1 MNRRHFLRAVTA
13 AGLLTAGLGAAACT
27 QEPAAQ
33 PGVQGEQAG
42 SGKFTLGLTYT
53 PDIQFAPFYVAA
65 EKGYFTDAGL
75 DVTLRHH
82 GANEQL
88 FGAIQAGQ
96 EDLVYA
102 GGAEFMQARSQG
114 VPLVSVATYYQEY
127 PVVLVVPEDS
137 PIRTAADLKGRSVGV
152 PGPFGETWFGLLALL
167 KQAGLTD
174 QEVEVKH
181 IGYTQQAALSS
192 GQVDGVMGYVNNDA
206 VRLQAAGV
214 AVRTL
219 PITAGKPPL
228 VGVGL
233 GTTDTVLQSRADDVK
248 KLQEA
253 VAKAVTD
260 IIADPAG
267 AVSLAEKHVPG
278 LAAEEQRQSALA
290 TLEATIPLFGD
301 AATFGR
307 QDAETWES
315 MASFLTQM
323 ELLNGPVEAPEC
335 YTTEIV
341 PA

>member
-1 MNRRHFLRAVTA
+1 MNRRHFLRAFAA
-13 AGLLTAGLGAAACT
+13 AGVLSTGLGAVACSQPT
-27 QEPAAQ
+27 GQGAQ
-33 PGVQGEQAG
+33 PDTPAG
-42 SGKFTLGLTYT
+42 RFTVGLTYT

-65 EKGYFTDAGL
+65 EKGYFRDTGL

-102 GGAEFMQARSQG
+102 GGAEFMQARSQN

-137 PIRTAADLKGRSVGV
+137 SIRAAADLRGRSVGV

-167 KQAGLTD
+167 RQAGMT
-174 QEVEVKH
+174 QEDVEVKN
-181 IGYTQQAALSS
+181 IGYTQQAALTS
-192 GQVDGVMGYVNNDA
+192 GQVDAVMGYVNNDA

-214 AVRTL
+214 PVRTL
-219 PITAGKPPL
+219 PITPGKPPL

-233 GTTDTVLQSRADDVK
+233 GTTDQILESRADEVT
-248 KLQEA
+248 KLQGA
-253 VAKAVTD
+253 VAQAVRDIVADPSGAVTL
-260 IIADPAG
+260 
-267 AVSLAEKHVPG
+267 SEKYIPG
-278 LAAEEQRQSALA
+278 LSAEEQRRSALA

-301 AATFGR
+301 VAAFGR
-307 QDAETWES
+307 QDPEAWEA
-315 MASFLTQM
+315 MAAFLGEM
-323 ELLNGPVEAPEC
+323 ELLSAPVEASDC
-335 YTTEIV
+335 FTTDIV